1 MGEPLDLAV
10 LRNYFERFNEELP
23 SSLGPK
29 MMAYFG
35 NPNIRT
41 GTYCDME
48 ESIERLAP
56 VYHADMPVSQA
67 CESIHLFCREIL
79 LYFTAATKVPSF
91 NARIM
96 FSQLNEKTPEA
107 YVEAFKEYARIVRTL
122 RGREEAKQGKPTELS
137 IPAVTDKPS
146 ENKG

>member
-23 SSLGPK
+23 RSLGPK
-29 MMAYFG
+29 MMAY
-35 NPNIRT
+35 
-41 GTYCDME
+41 CDME
-48 ESIERLAP
+48 ERIERLAP